1 MQDGAV
7 ERKGGI
13 LWMLASLPAN
23 VAAGP
28 LSLLVTL
35 YILELGGGALNV
47 AYAMTLSSAITIPSV
62 FLWGYITDLLNRRRV
77 FIVVSYLSTALLILS
92 LFFVKSVFAVTIIY
106 AAVAFTWAA
115 NGAPLNLLV
124 MENAEENRWARNFSV
139 LQTISG
145 AGATLGYLIA
155 WIVTGVST
163 LNMLLLVL
171 ASSALASSVM
181 AAKLIE
187 EPTAASIRTALQD
200 GVHAFVYRII
210 SIPNMLIRIPSP
222 TNIKNLFKFKGFASI
237 EKEFVLV
244 FYLISFIFFFGSSIF
259 NTEYPVGLKLSGMS
273 EALIFFLSLLAMIVQ
288 VTIFYYYDKL
298 TVNKNS
304 KKIAT
309 LSLVGRGGAYAAMG
323 LMFIFIRGLSFY
335 VGNFIFYIFAIGV
348 AYSIYYP
355 TSYSILFKTLA
366 GKKKGSSIGIYSAVI
381 GLGTLSGALI
391 SGAMSVA
398 FGFGITFVFA
408 GGLMLLC
415 GYMFRLLPKITSAAT
430 PAPSGS

>member
-163 LNMLLLVL
+163 LNMLLAIL
-171 ASSALASSVM
+171 ADL
-181 AAKLIE
+181 
-187 EPTAASIRTALQD
+187 
-200 GVHAFVYRII
+200 
-210 SIPNMLIRIPSP
+210 
-222 TNIKNLFKFKGFASI
+222 
-237 EKEFVLV
+237 
-244 FYLISFIFFFGSSIF
+244 
-259 NTEYPVGLKLSGMS
+259 
-273 EALIFFLSLLAMIVQ
+273 
-288 VTIFYYYDKL
+288 
-298 TVNKNS
+298 
-304 KKIAT
+304 
-309 LSLVGRGGAYAAMG
+309 
-323 LMFIFIRGLSFY
+323 
-335 VGNFIFYIFAIGV
+335 
-348 AYSIYYP
+348 
-355 TSYSILFKTLA
+355 
-366 GKKKGSSIGIYSAVI
+366 
-381 GLGTLSGALI
+381 
-391 SGAMSVA
+391 
-398 FGFGITFVFA
+398 
-408 GGLMLLC
+408 
-415 GYMFRLLPKITSAAT
+415 
-430 PAPSGS
+430 